1 VKRFT
6 DMYAVYSVLIVAF
19 FAVMSPYLIYQAVR
33 YRKYVRSLPQRLGYL
48 PVSFNLDGDESI
60 WLHAV
65 SVGEVLTARAL
76 LPELRERYPRLRIF
90 LSTTT
95 MTGQEIAKNNLQYVD
110 AVFYFPFDFGFIVRR
125 TLRLVKPRLFIMMET
140 EIWPNLLRACHR
152 AGVKTMLVNGRIS
165 SRAYP
170 RYRLARWFFRPVL
183 RHIDRFCMQSDESAR
198 RIVSIGAEPDRV
210 LVTGSLKFDSL
221 EIPGASTA
229 ADRGRNRILRY
240 FRITPDRPVVI
251 AASTLKGEDEHV
263 LEAFQRIR
271 ATMTTALLI
280 IAPRKPERFDEV
292 ERLARRSGWNVAR
305 RTELRVDAEPRCD
318 VVVLDTIGELAQLY
332 QIATAV
338 FVGGSLVDAGGHN
351 ILEPA
356 VFGKPIV
363 FGPYMQNFAEIARA
377 FLDNGAAIQVHSGR
391 ELEPALLDLLGD
403 PVKRARLGAAAR
415 ALVEANR
422 GARTKSLAAIAQLIP
437 PDMPGAVVRPFR
449 RS

>member
-1 VKRFT
+1 MNRFFN
-6 DMYAVYSVLIVAF
+6 MYALYSVVIVAF
-19 FAVMSPYLIYQAVR
+19 FAVMSPYLVYQAVR
-33 YRKYVRSLPQRLGYL
+33 YRKYVRSLPQRLGIL

-60 WLHAV
+60 WIHAV

-125 TLRLVKPRLFIMMET
+125 TLRLVKPRLFNMMET

-170 RYRLARWFFRPVL
+170 RYRMARWFFRPVL
-183 RHIDRFCMQSDESAR
+183 RHVDRFCMQSDESAR
-198 RIVSIGAEPDRV
+198 RIVDIGAERERV
-210 LVTGSLKFDSL
+210 MVTGSLKFDSL
-221 EIPGASTA
+221 EIPGASSA
-229 ADRGRNRILRY
+229 ADRGQNRVLRY

-251 AASTLKGEDEHV
+251 AASTLKGEEEHV
-263 LEAFQRIR
+263 LEAFLRIR

-280 IAPRKPERFDEV
+280 IAPRRPERFDEV

-305 RTELRVDAEPRCD
+305 RSELRVDHEPRYD
-318 VVVLDTIGELAQLY
+318 IVILDTIGELAQLY
-332 QIATAV
+332 QVATAV

-363 FGPYMQNFAEIARA
+363 FGPYMQNFAEIAQT
-377 FLDNGAAIQVHSGR
+377 FLDNAAAIQVRTGR

-422 GARTKSLAAIAQLIP
+422 GARTKSLAAIAQLLP

-449 RS
+449 RP

>member
-1 VKRFT
+1 
-6 DMYAVYSVLIVAF
+6 MYALYSLLILAF
-19 FAVMSPYLIYQAVR
+19 FAVMSPYLVYQAVR

-48 PVSFNLDGDESI
+48 PLSFNLDGDESI
-60 WLHAV
+60 WIHAV

-76 LPELRERYPRLRIF
+76 LPELRTRYPRLRIF
-90 LSTTT
+90 VSTTT

-152 AGVKTMLVNGRIS
+152 EGVRTVLVNGRIS

-183 RHIDRFCMQSDESAR
+183 RHIEQFCMQSDESAR
-198 RIVSIGAEPDRV
+198 RVIDIGAERGRV
-210 LVTGSLKFDSL
+210 VVTGSLKFDSL
-221 EIPGASTA
+221 ELPGVTSVP
-229 ADRGRNRILRY
+229 DRGSNRVLRY
-240 FRITPDRPVVI
+240 FRITAERPVVI
-251 AASTLKGEDEHV
+251 AASTLKGEEEHV

-271 ATMTTALLI
+271 STMTTALLI
-280 IAPRKPERFDEV
+280 IAPRRPERFDDV

-305 RTELRVDAEPRCD
+305 RSELRVDYDPRCD

-332 QIATAV
+332 QVATVV

-363 FGPYMQNFAEIARA
+363 FGPHMQNFAEIARA
-377 FLDNGAAIQVHSGR
+377 FLDNGAAIQVRNGR

-422 GARTKSLAAIAQLIP
+422 GARTKSLAAIAQMIP